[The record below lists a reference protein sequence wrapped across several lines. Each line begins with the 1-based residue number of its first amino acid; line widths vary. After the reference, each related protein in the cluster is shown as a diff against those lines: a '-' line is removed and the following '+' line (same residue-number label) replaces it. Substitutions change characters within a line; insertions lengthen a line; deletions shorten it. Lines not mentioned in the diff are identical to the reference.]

1 MILNFRNVYL
11 DNASTVCGP
20 YEAKGPL
27 SKNFDKKYTDDLYCK
42 EKSFEKA
49 EIRLL
54 EDSIKILLKKTKLT
68 SKDIDLV
75 IAGDLLNQITSSCY
89 GALNLKSPN
98 MVLLNL

>member
-11 DNASTVCGP
+11 DNVSTVCGP

-27 SKNFDKKYTDDLYCK
+27 GKNFDKKYNDLYAR

-68 SKDIDLV
+68 SNDIDLV
-75 IAGDLLNQITSSCY
+75 IA
-89 GALNLKSPN
+89 
-98 MVLLNL
+98 